1 MTGEI
6 SLRGAVLPVGGI
18 KEKLLAAHRAGIKE
32 ILMPFRNAKD
42 LEDVPKDILA
52 ELKINLIK
60 HISEVLPIVLEP
72 LDPNAPDGP
81 PTSQET
87 PPTLPSEPTL

>member
-32 ILMPFRNAKD
+32 ILMPFRNAAD

-60 HISEVLPIVLEP
+60 NISEVLPIVLEP
-72 LDPNAPDGP
+72 PGEAPPNSQDMP
-81 PTSQET
+81 PTMPSV
-87 PPTLPSEPTL
+87 PPP

>member
-1 MTGEI
+1 M
-6 SLRGAVLPVGGI
+6 LPVGGI

-32 ILMPFRNAKD
+32 ILMPFRNAAD

-60 HISEVLPIVLEP
+60 NISEVLPIVLEP
-72 LDPNAPDGP
+72 HP
-81 PTSQET
+81 PTAA
-87 PPTLPSEPTL
+87 P

>member
-1 MTGEI
+1 
-6 SLRGAVLPVGGI
+6 
-18 KEKLLAAHRAGIKE
+18 
-32 ILMPFRNAKD
+32 MPFRNAKD
-42 LEDVPKDILA
+42 LEDVPKDIRA

-72 LDPNAPDGP
+72 HDPGADAP